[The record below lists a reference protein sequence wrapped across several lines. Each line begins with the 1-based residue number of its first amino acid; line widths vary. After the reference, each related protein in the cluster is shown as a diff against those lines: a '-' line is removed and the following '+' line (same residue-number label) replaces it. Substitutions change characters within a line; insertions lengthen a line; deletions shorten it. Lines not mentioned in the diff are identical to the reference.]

1 MKSNLKES
9 NTIQA
14 LWIGLGSLA
23 SFGFT
28 LISSAVLSRYLDKAD
43 YGTYK
48 QVMYL
53 YNTLLFV
60 FTLGLPKAYSYFLA
74 KNEIEYGKSIVDKIN
89 RAFIVMG
96 LFFSLVLFFGAPV
109 FAQILNNKD
118 LIVPLRLFSLTPAAL
133 LPTMGLDS
141 IMAVYKKTLY
151 SALYVISTRI
161 LMLVFVILPIIL
173 YKSDVNIA
181 ILGFT
186 VSSIISLFIAV
197 YVRRMPY
204 KNILSKR
211 TEISYKEIFT
221 FSLPLMV
228 ASFGAIAI
236 KAADQFFVSR
246 YFGNEVFADFA
257 NGSLELPIVG
267 MVLGA
272 GATVLLPVFSKFMN
286 SHDVELQEI
295 IYLWQRSL
303 IKSAK
308 ILYPMVIYCIFFAPL
323 IMVFLYGEQYE
334 TSAVYFRI
342 MLIVNLFTV
351 AQYYPVIIALGA
363 TQYYAKIHLWLA
375 AIIWT
380 VEFLVVQFIPSPV
393 YITIASVLF
402 HILKIYIM
410 SNFIA
415 KSLSTTVINLFPIK
429 VLTKILLSALIP
441 AALSLSMIRFYISYD
456 SLIIDIVISLSIF
469 CVLILPIGKLL
480 KVNYI
485 EVVDPIIKSI
495 TKK

>member
-1 MKSNLKES
+1 MKGNLKES

-28 LISSAVLSRYLDKAD
+28 LVSSAVLSRYLDKAN

-74 KNEIEYGKSIVDKIN
+74 KNDIEFGKSIVDKIN

-96 LFFSLVLFFGAPV
+96 LVFSLVLFMGAPV

-118 LIVPLRLFSLTPAAL
+118 LVVPLRLFSLTPAAL

-141 IMAVYKKTLY
+141 IMAVYKRTLY
-151 SALYVISTRI
+151 SAMYVISTRI
-161 LMLVFVILPIIL
+161 LMMLCVILPIIL
-173 YKSDVNIA
+173 YKSEVNVA
-181 ILGFT
+181 VLGFT
-186 VSSIISLFIAV
+186 ISSIISLFIAV
-197 YVRRMPY
+197 YVRSIPY
-204 KNILSKR
+204 KNVSSKKSA
-211 TEISYKEIFT
+211 ISYKEIFA

-286 SHDVELQEI
+286 SHDVESQEI
-295 IYLWQRSL
+295 ISLWQRSL

-323 IMVFLYGEQYE
+323 IMVFLYGDQYE
-334 TSAVYFRI
+334 TSAIYFRI

-375 AIIWT
+375 AGIWFF
-380 VEFLVVQFIPSPV
+380 EFLIVQFVPSPV
-393 YITIASVLF
+393 FITIASVLF
-402 HILKIYIM
+402 HLLKIYIM

-415 KSLSTTVINLFPIK
+415 KSLSTKLMNLFPIK
-429 VLTKILLSALIP
+429 ELTRILLSALIP
-441 AALSLSMIRFYISYD
+441 AALSLFVLRFGFNYD
-456 SLIIDIVISLSIF
+456 SPVISIIISLTIF
-469 CVLILPIGKLL
+469 IVMILPIGKLL

-485 EVVDPIIKSI
+485 EVIDPIIKSVI
-495 TKK
+495 RK